1 MLTSIAAQ
9 AQGVSGTVKDANGEA
24 LVGVSVTVKGTFIG
38 TTTDVNGRFSL
49 KPDFGKGNVV
59 LLFSYVGYKTQELE
73 VSSGQSNIELTLEES
88 TLMADEVIVSA
99 SRVEERVLETPVT
112 VESIGIKQLETQPSS
127 EIFSSLSRF
136 KGVDVNQSS
145 FLITVLSTRGFN
157 SAKSERIIQIADGI
171 DYQSPS
177 LNLYAGNIGGIPE
190 LDIESVDIIYGANS
204 ALYGA
209 NAFNGVVVTNS
220 KDPFKYP
227 GLTVSLRGGERSLL
241 DGQLRF
247 AAKIGNRFAFKI
259 LASYITANDFIGE
272 DYSPRSQL
280 IVPNN
285 NPAGDGRNLDAI
297 HRHGE
302 LALASATTAI
312 GGGATLGDLGFQGT
326 LFSPGFTELDLV
338 GGSDYKATNLRL
350 GGSLHYLITDKIQ
363 ASVGYRIGQGSGIYQ
378 SSNRYAWE
386 KLEFNY
392 AHAEVKSENWFVRW
406 YRNEDKPGDTYD
418 LSFLGT
424 SMQVKP
430 YETPDGSPSPFP
442 NGTTYATAYA
452 QTWIGAFA
460 AARTGGQDV
469 NQAYLTAQASAANV
483 LPVAGDPRFDRLREL
498 GLNDTGAFN
507 PSFNN
512 NSWFND
518 FSAQYKLPIEQVNI
532 ILGGNFRDFTLTSDG
547 TLFSDGDG
555 SPLNADGSTRAVRD
569 EIKNN
574 QWGVYAQISKA
585 FVEERLK
592 FSFAARVDGFK
603 NFDARFSPRAS
614 VVYSAGAD
622 RQHNFRASY
631 AIAYR
636 QPTMVDQYIFLD
648 IGSILLLGNI
658 GENQAGGFEAIS
670 LANAADPLN
679 APTFRINPLDLER
692 LNSWEV
698 GYKGILFDGFYLD
711 ASYYRSNYVDFI
723 GSTRFLGRE
732 SGLDPKQALGQPA
745 TNPDRTRA
753 MQVWLNADQ
762 EVTTQG
768 FQIGIEYYITKSFN
782 IATNYTWSWIEDL
795 PADFIAGFNTPEHKF
810 NFGINGEPYKNL
822 NYNLN
827 VRWQTDYEY
836 FMPFDQG
843 TIESFATLDAQ
854 VTYRVPKIYTSFR
867 LGGTNLLDAEA
878 IQVYGSAPIGRIVYL
893 GATFDMNI
901 FKQ

>member
-1 MLTSIAAQ
+1 M
-9 AQGVSGTVKDANGEA
+9 
-24 LVGVSVTVKGTFIG
+24 
-38 TTTDVNGRFSL
+38 
-49 KPDFGKGNVV
+49 
-59 LLFSYVGYKTQELE
+59 
-73 VSSGQSNIELTLEES
+73 
-88 TLMADEVIVSA
+88 
-99 SRVEERVLETPVT
+99 
-112 VESIGIKQLETQPSS
+112 
-127 EIFSSLSRF
+127 
-136 KGVDVNQSS
+136 
-145 FLITVLSTRGFN
+145 
-157 SAKSERIIQIADGI
+157 
-171 DYQSPS
+171 
-177 LNLYAGNIGGIPE
+177 
-190 LDIESVDIIYGANS
+190 
-204 ALYGA
+204 
-209 NAFNGVVVTNS
+209 
-220 KDPFKYP
+220 
-227 GLTVSLRGGERSLL
+227 
-241 DGQLRF
+241 
-247 AAKIGNRFAFKI
+247 
-259 LASYITANDFIGE
+259 
-272 DYSPRSQL
+272 
-280 IVPNN
+280 
-285 NPAGDGRNLDAI
+285 
-297 HRHGE
+297 
-302 LALASATTAI
+302 
-312 GGGATLGDLGFQGT
+312 
-326 LFSPGFTELDLV
+326 
-338 GGSDYKATNLRL
+338 GGSDYQGSNLRL

-363 ASVGYRIGQGSGIYQ
+363 ASVGYRIGQGSGLYQ

-406 YRNEDKPGDTYD
+406 YRNEDRPGDTYD

-424 SMQVKP
+424 SMQFKP
-430 YETPDGSPSPFP
+430 YEAPEGSTNPFAT
-442 NGTTYATAYA
+442 GTLYSSAYA
-452 QTWIGAFA
+452 QTWLGNFV
-460 AARTGGQDV
+460 AARQAGQDV
-469 NQAYLTAQASAANV
+469 NQAYLTAQTAAANI
-483 LPVAGDPRFDRLREL
+483 LPRAGEARFDRAREL
-498 GLNDTGAFN
+498 GLADTGAFN
-507 PSFNN
+507 PRFNN

-532 ILGGNFRDFTLTSDG
+532 IVGGNFRDFTLTSDG

-555 SPLNADGSTRAVRD
+555 SPLNADGSTRAVRN

-574 QWGVYAQISKA
+574 QWGVYTQISKA

-592 FSFAARVDGFK
+592 FSFAARVDGFR

-648 IGSILLLGNI
+648 IGPVILLGNI
-658 GENQAGGFEAIS
+658 GENQRGGFEAIRATDGQS
-670 LANAADPLN
+670 V
-679 APTFRINPLDLER
+679 FVNPLDLER
-692 LNSWEV
+692 MNSWEV
-698 GYKGILFDGFYLD
+698 GYKGILFDGFYVD
-711 ASYYRSNYVDFI
+711 ASYYRSTYTDFI
-723 GSTRFLGRE
+723 GSNRFIARE
-732 SGLDPKQALGQPA
+732 SGLTPDPSERDP
-745 TNPDRTRA
+745 NSPNFDPVSPDRTRLI
-753 MQVWLNADQ
+753 QVWLNADQ

-843 TIESFATLDAQ
+843 NIESFATLDAQ
-854 VTYRVPKIYTSFR
+854 ITYKVPKIYTSFR